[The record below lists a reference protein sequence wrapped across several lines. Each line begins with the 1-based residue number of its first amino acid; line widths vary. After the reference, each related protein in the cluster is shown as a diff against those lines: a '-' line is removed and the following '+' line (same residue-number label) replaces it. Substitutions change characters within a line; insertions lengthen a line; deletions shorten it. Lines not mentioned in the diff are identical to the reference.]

1 LLDVRD
7 WYQRGRGVSIKS
19 GVQTRFWHD
28 CWVGGCQLKIS
39 FPNLFKITSSPDL
52 EVSKAY
58 VDGQWAIQFRRQF
71 NEALTAEWNDLLE
84 VLSDVEL
91 STGRDQV
98 VWLLDKS

>member
-1 LLDVRD
+1 
-7 WYQRGRGVSIKS
+7 
-19 GVQTRFWHD
+19 
-28 CWVGGCQLKIS
+28 
-39 FPNLFKITSSPDL
+39 LFKITSSLDL

-71 NEALTAEWNDLLE
+71 NEALTAEWNDFLE

-98 VWLLDKS
+98 VWLLNKS